1 MLARKK
7 PLARSGF
14 KPAVFGAARATV
26 EQKTEGQPK
35 PPKTRRCKVKDCRA
49 QFVPDK
55 PFVEWCS
62 PEHGAIIAQVKLAKA
77 KAAQS
82 AAAKRAKKAERAKD
96 RITAEALKTLPEL
109 LREAQR
115 EFNRFIRFRDRLGG
129 FPCISSGRALD
140 WSGNATDAG
149 HYRSVGAAGHLRFNE
164 DNVHA
169 QSKHDNQYKAGN
181 VVEYRINLIARIGLD
196 RVEAL
201 ENNNAVHKWTKDEV
215 RAIRDTY
222 RAKANQLAKELKA

>member
-1 MLARKK
+1 MLARKSLLKRTPFQPTK
-7 PLARSGF
+7 PNPMPGPRTRKCGVKGCDVRFVPRSMLHKACG
-14 KPAVFGAARATV
+14 PEHAELIGATV
-26 EQKTEGQPK
+26 AAKQ
-35 PPKTRRCKVKDCRA
+35 
-49 QFVPDK
+49 
-55 PFVEWCS
+55 
-62 PEHGAIIAQVKLAKA
+62 KA
-77 KAAQS
+77 K
-82 AAAKRAKKAERAKD
+82 AKKAERAKD

-115 EFNRFIRFRDRLGG
+115 EFNRFIRFRDRLAG
-129 FPCISSGRALD
+129 FSCISSGRPLD

-181 VVEYRINLIARIGLD
+181 VVEYRINLIARIGSE

-201 ENNNAVHKWTKDEV
+201 ESNNTVHKWTKDEV
-215 RAIRDTY
+215 RGIRDTY
-222 RAKANQLAKELKA
+222 RAKANQLAKELKDDAT